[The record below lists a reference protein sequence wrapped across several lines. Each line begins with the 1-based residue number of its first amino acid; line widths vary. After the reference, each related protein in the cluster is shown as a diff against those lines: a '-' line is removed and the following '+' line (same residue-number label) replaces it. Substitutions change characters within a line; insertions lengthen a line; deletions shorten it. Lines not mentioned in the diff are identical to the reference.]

1 MKIKNLHHWMGTA
14 PESTIKST
22 IRLRPFF
29 VKLACSP
36 HVYVQPLSIVVT
48 PQSPNAVSGVR
59 FIGDSKLATSVNVS
73 VSPTTNY

>member
-14 PESTIKST
+14 PGST

-36 HVYVQPLSIVVT
+36 HVYVQPLSTVVT
-48 PQSPNAVSGVR
+48 PQSPNAVSVVR

-73 VSPTTNY
+73 VSPATNY